1 MDINA
6 AFAARAYGAA
16 RPLTAPDAGQA
27 APGGSGAAFAQSFAE
42 TLARAEGAARETM
55 LEGADPHALVAALSE
70 AQLAVE
76 TVVAVRDRVV
86 EAYLEIL
93 RMPV

>member
-1 MDINA
+1 MELSA
-6 AFAARAYGAA
+6 SLAARSYGAA
-16 RPLTAPDAGQA
+16 RPLTAPDVA
-27 APGGSGAAFAQSFAE
+27 AQGGGSTAVRFADSFVDALQQAE
-42 TLARAEGAARETM
+42 TQSRAAMIGD
-55 LEGADPHALVAALSE
+55 ADPHALVAALSE

-76 TVVAVRDRVV
+76 TTVMVRDKVV